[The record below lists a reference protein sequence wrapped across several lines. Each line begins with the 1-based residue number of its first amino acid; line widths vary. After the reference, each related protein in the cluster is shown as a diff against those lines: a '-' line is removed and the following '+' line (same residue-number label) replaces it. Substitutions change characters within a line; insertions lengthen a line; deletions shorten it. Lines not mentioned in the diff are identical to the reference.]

1 MAADS
6 VRLGC
11 WAAFWGDTSTA
22 VDQILDGA
30 EIDYLISD
38 YLSEITMALLARA
51 RAKDPA
57 AGFVPDAIRVLAPRL
72 KEIHERGIKVVTNAG
87 ALNPAAAADAFR
99 EAAAA
104 AGVDLKVAA
113 VLGDDLSP
121 QVDALLGS
129 NPTDMFT
136 GEPLPAQPMTVNAY
150 LGARPIAAALDA
162 GADIVVTGRAVDSA
176 VALGPLLHEF
186 GWKDDDYD
194 LLSAGTLAGHVVECG
209 PQCTGGNFTD
219 WDIVPGWEDMGF
231 PITECFPDGTAIIS
245 KPRDTGGLVTPAT
258 IGEQIVYE
266 IGDPGAYVM
275 PDVLCD
281 WRDVRLEQVGE
292 NRVKVSGARGAQ
304 PPSTYKVTAT
314 HLNGYRCMTTAMF
327 GGLDAAAKARRA
339 GQALIARTERLL
351 AAAGQPPLT
360 GTSIEVI
367 GAGDTYGP
375 ERRHDAATEAVV
387 KIGVQHPDRKAL
399 ETFAL
404 EFAPMALV
412 AQGMTGFF
420 AGRPR
425 VAPSIEVYHL
435 LVEKSSLDVAVLIG
449 DDDPRPVDVAPGASG
464 LKVGTPE
471 LAPVEGAPGAVPG
484 PSFTVPLRRL
494 AYARSGD
501 KGNNANI
508 GVIARRPEFA
518 QVIAAQLT
526 TDRVAAFFAQ
536 YLEGG
541 VRRWALPG
549 IDAINF
555 VLEGA
560 LGGRGGTSTLRYDP
574 QGKSFGAMLLEV
586 PIEVPAAWDADG
598 LLTGDRRAAA

>member
-1 MAADS
+1 MADS

-30 EIDYLISD
+30 EVDYLISD

-72 KEIHERGIKVVTNAG
+72 KEIHARGIKVVTNAG
-87 ALNPAAAADAFR
+87 ALNPAAAAQAFR

-104 AGVDLKVAA
+104 AGVELKVAA

-121 QVDALLGS
+121 QVDAILGAD
-129 NPTDMFT
+129 PHDMFT
-136 GEPLPAQPMTVNAY
+136 GEPLPAKPMTVNAY

-186 GWKDDDYD
+186 GWKDDNYD

-219 WDIVPGWEDMGF
+219 WDTVPGWEDMGF
-231 PITECFPDGTAIIS
+231 PIAECFPDGTAIIS
-245 KPRDTGGLVTPAT
+245 KPANTGGLVTPAT

-281 WRDVRLEQVGE
+281 WRDVQLESVGE
-292 NRVKVSGARGAQ
+292 NRVRVSGARGSV
-304 PPSTYKVTAT
+304 PPTTYKVTAT

-327 GGLDAAAKARRA
+327 SGLDAAAKARRA

-351 AAAGQPPLT
+351 AAAGQVPLT
-360 GTSIEVI
+360 DTSVEVI
-367 GAGDTYGP
+367 GAGDTFGP

-387 KIGVQHPDRKAL
+387 KIGVRHPERKAL

-435 LVEKSSLDVAVLIG
+435 LVDKSSVGVEVLLG
-449 DDDPRPVDVAPGASG
+449 DEPRPVAIAPGAAG
-464 LKVGTPE
+464 VALGTPE
-471 LAPVEGAPGAVPG
+471 LAPPGAPASHGAG
-484 PSFTVPLRRL
+484 SFTVPLRRL

-518 QVIAAQLT
+518 AVIAEQLT

-536 YLEGG
+536 YLTGG
-541 VRRWALPG
+541 VKRWALPG
-549 IDAINF
+549 LNAINF

-586 PIEVPAAWDADG
+586 PIEVPAAWDAGG
-598 LLTGDRRAAA
+598 LLIRDRAAAA

>member
-1 MAADS
+1 MADS

-72 KEIHERGIKVVTNAG
+72 KEIHARGIKVVTNAG
-87 ALNPAAAADAFR
+87 ALNPAAAAAAFR
-99 EAAAA
+99 EAAAE

-121 QVDALLGS
+121 QVDAILGS
-129 NPTDMFT
+129 NPNDMFT
-136 GEPLPAQPMTVNAY
+136 GEALPSQPMTVNAY

-219 WDIVPGWEDMGF
+219 WDTVPGWEDMGF
-231 PITECFPDGTAIIS
+231 PIAECFPDGTAIIS

-281 WRDVRLEQVGE
+281 WRDVRLEAVGE
-292 NRVKVSGARGAQ
+292 NKVKVSGARGSQ

-327 GGLDAAAKARRA
+327 SGLDAAAKARRA
-339 GQALIARTERLL
+339 GQALIARTERMI
-351 AAAGQPPLT
+351 AAAGHEPLT
-360 GTSIEVI
+360 DTSVEVI
-367 GAGDTYGP
+367 GAGDTFGP

-387 KIGVQHPDRKAL
+387 KIGVRHPQRAAL

-435 LVEKSSLDVAVLIG
+435 LVEKAS
-449 DDDPRPVDVAPGASG
+449 VDVSILLAAGAEPVPIPIAPGAADAA
-464 LKVGTPE
+464 LGTPE
-471 LAPVEGAPGAVPG
+471 LAESPGAPAGAG
-484 PSFTVPLRRL
+484 AFTVPLRRL

-518 QVIAAQLT
+518 DVIAAQLT
-526 TDRVAAFFAQ
+526 TDRVAAFFSQ
-536 YLEGG
+536 YLDGG

-549 IDAINF
+549 LNAINF

-598 LLTGDRRAAA
+598 LLIRDRAAA

>member
-1 MAADS
+1 MADS

-72 KEIHERGIKVVTNAG
+72 KEIHARGIKVVTNAG
-87 ALNPAAAADAFR
+87 ALNPAAAAAAFR

-104 AGVDLKVAA
+104 AGVELKVAA

-121 QVDALLGS
+121 QVDAILGS

-136 GEPLPAQPMTVNAY
+136 GEALPSKPMTVNAY

-219 WDIVPGWEDMGF
+219 WDTVPGWEDMGF
-231 PITECFPDGTAIIS
+231 PVAECFPDGTAIIS

-281 WRDVRLEQVGE
+281 WRDVKLEAVGE
-292 NRVKVSGARGAQ
+292 NKVKVSGARGSQ

-327 GGLDAAAKARRA
+327 SGLDAAAKARRA
-339 GQALIARTERLL
+339 GQALIARTERMI
-351 AAAGQPPLT
+351 AAAGHAPLT
-360 GTSIEVI
+360 DTSVEVI
-367 GAGDTYGP
+367 GAGDTFGP

-387 KIGVQHPDRKAL
+387 KIGVRHPERAAL

-435 LVEKSSLDVAVLIG
+435 LVGKSSLDVSILLDADG
-449 DDDPRPVDVAPGASG
+449 APVPVAIAPGAAAAA
-464 LKVGTPE
+464 LGTPE
-471 LAPVEGAPGAVPG
+471 LAEAPAAPAGVGA
-484 PSFTVPLRRL
+484 FTVPLRRL

-518 QVIAAQLT
+518 EVIAAQLT
-526 TDRVAAFFAQ
+526 TARVAAFFSQ

-541 VRRWALPG
+541 VKRWALPG
-549 IDAINF
+549 LNAINF

-586 PIEVPAAWDADG
+586 PIEVPASWDADG
-598 LLTGDRRAAA
+598 LLVRDRAAA